1 MKYIITES
9 KLESAIIDILDE
21 MFPVEDVNW
30 YHPYDY
36 DEDTGEEGD
45 DENRLEF
52 YMGDYEDDNACF
64 RWYDCQYFNQ
74 GASAHDLCPMVSI
87 EYPFDKKLNGYFG
100 DNWHEPFK
108 KWFTKNFDLPVK
120 TVAVL

>member
-21 MFPVEDVNW
+21 MFPIEDVNY

-36 DEDTGEEGD
+36 DDETGEEGD

-52 YMGDYEDDNACF
+52 YIGDYEDGETIKVLVDELL
-64 RWYDCQYFNQ
+64 YLYSTGISEKIKLQ
-74 GASAHDLCPMVSI
+74 G
-87 EYPFDKKLNGYFG
+87 
-100 DNWHEPFK
+100 
-108 KWFTKNFDLPVK
+108 
-120 TVAVL
+120 